1 MSSNSKRTKHISKFL
16 SYVLR
21 HNPDKLGIT
30 IDGNGWTS
38 VEMLLQKINTGEYSL
53 SMEELEEVVA
63 TNTKKRFSFNEDKTQ
78 IRANQGHSIKV
89 DLALQPKQP
98 PTYLYHGTVEK
109 FMQSIREK
117 GLLKGSRH
125 HVHLSADK
133 ETATNVGSRRGKPI
147 ILTIKSGDMHAQ
159 NHTFYQSENG
169 VWLTETVPTEYIEF

>member
-1 MSSNSKRTKHISKFL
+1 
-16 SYVLR
+16 VLR